1 MTPIDLFMGIFFGLL
16 ALAFTCVTTINMV
29 NINPP
34 KKPERVRSYP
44 KLVIEKPKINTKIK
58 SVKPSPKP
66 TINTTSQGNKDMVIS
81 GLVHIGMKKTNAKAL
96 VARMCKNKYYD
107 DAQKL
112 FEDCFPHIN

>member
-1 MTPIDLFMGIFFGLL
+1 MTLIDLFMVIFFGLL
-16 ALAFTCVTTINMV
+16 ALTCTYVTIINMV

-34 KKPERVRSYP
+34 KKPEQVRSYP
-44 KLVIEKPKINTKIK
+44 KLAIEK
-58 SVKPSPKP
+58 PKP

-81 GLVHIGMKKTNAKAL
+81 GLVHVGMKKTNAKAL